1 MLKANLTENRTISVL
16 ICQTKPKGV
25 ISQVK
30 ALAKGILM
38 VFFVCLFVC
47 LFVCVCVCVF
57 FVFVFVCVC
66 VCVCVITEEGSCFWF
81 VFVCFLEYT

>member
-47 LFVCVCVCVF
+47 VCVC

-66 VCVCVITEEGSCFWF
+66 VCVCVFVFVF
-81 VFVCFLEYT
+81 VFVCYY